1 MKNFSIEQTEK
12 DRILSLHESVKNK
25 TLLNEQDEVK
35 VGSTRFNKALQT
47 FLNKR
52 LGANLKI
59 DGNYGDATNAKIEE
73 YLEKVNDEIN
83 RQAKTD
89 RSKGF
94 DLIRREDMRKFTGST
109 LDTMKTYMKKD
120 YDSLNNE
127 YKKLS
132 SWSLF

>member
-1 MKNFSIEQTEK
+1 MKKFNIEQTEK

-25 TLLNEQDEVK
+25 TLLNEQDVK
-35 VGSTRFNKALQT
+35 VGTTRFNKALQT

-73 YLEKVNDEIN
+73 YQQLINDEIL
-83 RQAKTD
+83 RQAETD
-89 RSKGF
+89 RSKGYG
-94 DLIRREDMRKFTGST
+94 LIRREFMGKFTDST
-109 LDTMKTYMKKD
+109 LDKMKTYMKKD
-120 YDSLNNE
+120 YDSLNDI
-127 YKKLS
+127 YKKLP